1 MSTATNAPAA
11 AAPAAPA
18 AGTTLITPPA
28 SAAPA
33 PAAAPAADGSAPPA
47 DGAAAP
53 GGAAP
58 AAGAA
63 GDQGNP
69 GAEGKQGQEG
79 DAGKTPEQIEADRV
93 AAEKAAEEAAK
104 AAGAPEKYESFTPP
118 EGAQLD
124 AAVMEQFGEVAREL
138 NLPQDKAQL
147 LIDKMAPK
155 IAARQAEQVQAL
167 SAEWQAQAT
176 ADKEYGGDKLP
187 ENLAVAQKAM
197 TAFATPELTKLL
209 NDTGL
214 GNHPEVIR
222 FMVRAGKA
230 IGEDRVITGGVPGAT
245 TQRSAADVLYG
256 GASALK
262 K

>member
-28 SAAPA
+28 GAAPA
-33 PAAAPAADGSAPPA
+33 PAGSEAPAGSTPPA
-47 DGAAAP
+47 DGAAPA

-58 AAGAA
+58 AAG

-69 GAEGKQGQEG
+69 GADGKQGQEG

-104 AAGAPEKYESFTPP
+104 AAGAPEKYEPFTPP
-118 EGAQLD
+118 EGGQLD
-124 AAVMEQFGEVAREL
+124 PAVMEEFGEVAREL

-155 IAARQAEQVQAL
+155 IAARQAEQVQAM
-167 SAEWQAQAT
+167 SAEWHAQAT
-176 ADKEYGGDKLP
+176 ADKEFGGDKLA

-197 TAFATPELTKLL
+197 TTFATPELTKLL

-222 FMVRAGKA
+222 FMVRAGKS
-230 IGEDRVITGGVPGAT
+230 ISEDRVVTGGVPGAT
-245 TQRSAADVLYG
+245 TQRSAAEVLYG
-256 GASALK
+256 GTALK

>member
-28 SAAPA
+28 GA
-33 PAAAPAADGSAPPA
+33 AAAPAGSETPAGSTAPA
-47 DGAAAP
+47 GDAGAAA
-53 GGAAP
+53 
-58 AAGAA
+58 AGAG

-69 GAEGKQGQEG
+69 GADGKQGQEG

-104 AAGAPEKYESFTPP
+104 AAGAPEKYEPFTPP
-118 EGAQLD
+118 EGGQLD

-147 LIDKMAPK
+147 LIDRMAPK

>member
-1 MSTATNAPAA
+1 MFDLANTP

-18 AGTTLITPPA
+18 AGTTLMTAPA
-28 SAAPA
+28 AAPA
-33 PAAAPAADGSAPPA
+33 PAAAAPAA
-47 DGAAAP
+47 AATFDAATGKP
-53 GGAAP
+53 VDTGTAAP
-58 AAGAA
+58 AAGAPA
-63 GDQGNP
+63 GDPPKEGEGEKP
-69 GAEGKQGQEG
+69 AETDQQKAE
-79 DAGKTPEQIEADRV
+79 RV
-93 AAEKAAEEAAK
+93 AAEAAEAAK
-104 AAGAPEKYESFTPP
+104 NAGAPEKYEPFAAP
-118 EGAQLD
+118 EGSQLD
-124 AAVMEQFGEVAREL
+124 ATVMEQFGDVAREL

-147 LIDKMAPK
+147 LIDKVAPV
-155 IAARQAEQVQAL
+155 IAQRQAEQVETMRT
-167 SAEWQAQAT
+167 EWATQAT
-176 ADKEYGGDKLP
+176 ADKEFGGDKLP

-230 IGEDRVITGGVPGAT
+230 MSEDSVVTGGVPGAT

-256 GASALK
+256 GSALK

>member
-1 MSTATNAPAA
+1 
-11 AAPAAPA
+11 
-18 AGTTLITPPA
+18 
-28 SAAPA
+28 
-33 PAAAPAADGSAPPA
+33 
-47 DGAAAP
+47 
-53 GGAAP
+53 
-58 AAGAA
+58 
-63 GDQGNP
+63 
-69 GAEGKQGQEG
+69 
-79 DAGKTPEQIEADRV
+79 
-93 AAEKAAEEAAK
+93 
-104 AAGAPEKYESFTPP
+104 
-118 EGAQLD
+118 
-124 AAVMEQFGEVAREL
+124 MEQFGEVAREL

-155 IAARQAEQVQAL
+155 IAARQAEQVQAM

-176 ADKEYGGDKLP
+176 ADKEFGGDKLA

-197 TAFATPELTKLL
+197 TTFATPELTKLL